1 MNNKL
6 YIITN
11 ESISYSNNDYFCD
24 NLDLKSIPEALH
36 KKIEVNL
43 IGRRS
48 KKKRTKKISIENI
61 KISKNIFGYLFLI
74 FKSLKNKKSRY
85 LIISISPFTFLACVF
100 LKIFGIKPYVYLR
113 SDGYEEYKAILGFI
127 GKTIYHLMF
136 LICSNISNLISC
148 RKHILRKKKGE
159 IVSPSHLNNRWFENI
174 LTPEI
179 ASSKLLYVGRIRVEK
194 GIFSLMKI
202 LKNSKISLT
211 IITSEKN
218 IKIPIVEPNITIV
231 SFENYND
238 QIIKFYDDHNILILP
253 SYTEGHPQVLDE
265 ALARHRPVIIF
276 EDISHVTRDRVGIFI
291 TERNINSLKDTIK
304 NILKNYTSI
313 QKDMNKNIL
322 PTKKN
327 FIEELE
333 RIILR

>member
-1 MNNKL
+1 
-6 YIITN
+6 
-11 ESISYSNNDYFCD
+11 
-24 NLDLKSIPEALH
+24 
-36 KKIEVNL
+36 
-43 IGRRS
+43 
-48 KKKRTKKISIENI
+48 
-61 KISKNIFGYLFLI
+61 
-74 FKSLKNKKSRY
+74 
-85 LIISISPFTFLACVF
+85 
-100 LKIFGIKPYVYLR
+100 
-113 SDGYEEYKAILGFI
+113 
-127 GKTIYHLMF
+127 
-136 LICSNISNLISC
+136 
-148 RKHILRKKKGE
+148 
-159 IVSPSHLNNRWFENI
+159 
-174 LTPEI
+174 
-179 ASSKLLYVGRIRVEK
+179 
-194 GIFSLMKI
+194 MKI